1 MADRWVDVPLSVFL
15 SLPLLVGPC
24 IEEVSGLIS
33 SVRVVTVLEH
43 LLVKILQWLL
53 DVPECVSWNGLKNFL
68 SLR

>member
-15 SLPLLVGPC
+15 SHPLLMGPC

-43 LLVKILQWLL
+43 LLVKFLQWLL
-53 DVPECVSWNGLKNFL
+53 DVPKCVSWNSLKNFL